1 LHLSGGVTHR
11 RRVLFVKGGYWIVV
25 DDVDGQ
31 GEHQVDLRFQFA
43 QIELDVDPGLW
54 ARACG
59 RGGRGL
65 LIRPFAN
72 VALKAGIHSGEFDPR
87 QGWTSAEYGR
97 QDASPV
103 LVYSTVSKG
112 PLRIMTLLLP
122 TSDPRGAAP
131 SVAPLVGEDSLPV
144 GLVVERERV
153 HFDGVGAFRVRAV
166 SSAVGRRE

>member
-1 LHLSGGVTHR
+1 MYNVEVETFKLHNSPSGSLLVHNTSVKKGMPL
-11 RRVLFVKGGYWIVV
+11 VL
-25 DDVDGQ
+25 
-31 GEHQVDLRFQFA
+31 
-43 QIELDVDPGLW
+43 
-54 ARACG
+54 
-59 RGGRGL
+59 
-65 LIRPFAN
+65 
-72 VALKAGIHSGEFDPR
+72 
-87 QGWTSAEYGR
+87 WTSAEYGR